1 MKIKFAIIAACLL
14 VTINTWAQDEEE
26 VKEKGFK
33 KENLFS
39 GGSVTA
45 SFFSR
50 GFILGANPMFGYK
63 LNDYVDGGVVINYT
77 YASNKDYIY
86 LNDKLKQSV
95 YGGGVFARVYP
106 VKMIFL
112 QGQFEHN
119 FVRQNYTFGSSVQ
132 KFKNDANSLLVGAGF
147 AQGREKG
154 SVNFFYFS
162 LLFDVLKNR
171 NSPYVDN
178 VYDNSNGA
186 YLRTDAVPIIRAGIN
201 IGLFKGSY

>member
-1 MKIKFAIIAACLL
+1 MNIKAVL
-14 VTINTWAQDEEE
+14 VSVFFLAGISAMAQDEEE

-63 LNDYVDGGVVINYT
+63 LNDYADAGVVINYT
-77 YASNKDYIY
+77 YASNKDYQY
-86 LNDKLKQSV
+86 LYDKLKQSV
-95 YGGGVFARVYP
+95 YGGGFFARVYP
-106 VKMIFL
+106 IKMIFL

-119 FVRQNYTFGSSVQ
+119 FTRQNYSYAGYTQ
-132 KFKNDANSLLVGAGF
+132 KFKEEANSLLVGAGF

-171 NSPYVDN
+171 YSPYVDN
-178 VYDNSNGA
+178 VYNNNTGQ
-186 YLRTDAVPIIRAGIN
+186 YVRTDAVPIIRAGIN